1 MIVASVLVAED
12 EDVLRRNLTFILN
25 SSGYSATP
33 VRSSVEAIALL
44 RKRLY
49 NVVITDLLMP
59 GQGGGELIKYVSEN
73 CPDTAIIVITAYP
86 SADSAIDAVKKGVID
101 YFTKP
106 FKTEEI
112 LKAVAKSMKRQKDI
126 PILWE
131 KLISVG
137 ITKREEDML
146 KLMVEEGITENSDIA
161 EKLQIKPAT
170 VKQHLENL
178 YGKFDVNSKASL
190 ISSVFMALRK

>member
-1 MIVASVLVAED
+1 MVASVLVAED

-25 SSGYSATP
+25 STGYSATP
-33 VRSSVEAIALL
+33 VRSSVEAIAVLK
-44 RKRLY
+44 KRLY

-112 LKAVAKSMKRQKDI
+112 LMAVAKSIERQKDI
-126 PILWE
+126 PILWG

-161 EKLQIKPAT
+161 ERLQIKPAT